1 MTLKSDVENVQQ
13 SRKYVSLKYTEELH
27 AMAMRNDAKFEDK
40 LT

>member
-13 SRKYVSLKYTEELH
+13 SRKYMSLKFTEEFH
-27 AMAMRNDAKFEDK
+27 TMAMRNDAKFEDK